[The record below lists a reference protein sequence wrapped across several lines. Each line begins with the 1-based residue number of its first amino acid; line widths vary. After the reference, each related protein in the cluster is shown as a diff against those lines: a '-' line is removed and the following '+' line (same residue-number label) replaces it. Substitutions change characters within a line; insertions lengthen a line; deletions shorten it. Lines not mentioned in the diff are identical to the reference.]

1 VTLIEVIV
9 AFVVLMI
16 ALIPLSYLFTTSIV
30 QAGQAKNQQTALSIA
45 ERWTEILANVTPPV
59 DANHAVITDTSSSPA
74 GPAPSSSAGTVASA
88 SNNKALN
95 AIASI
100 TVTSSASFQSAQTA
114 NQTVQIN
121 TGTTTSPVLDTVS
134 YSAVSQSG
142 NTVVF
147 TCTSNPCSTS
157 SDSLST
163 GDAVTQSTIVTP
175 SETRGGTV
183 YGLAASYSWATAQN
197 SGSASK
203 PNLCASGT
211 PQLLKLRVT
220 VTWGPNGDVN
230 NVQDSTMIDY
240 PPAGVQTLG
249 FIAVQVSGDTTASD
263 TQSPSEP
270 WSTRVQA
277 VNVQITGAEPTFTI
291 HPDSYGC
298 AFAQVQPGAYTVT
311 LNPAINGTPVGT
323 TYASP
328 SFVAN
333 AAGTAGS
340 NHIVALPTQEGN
352 STALCGTTN
361 GGPVTVAVGAV
372 NRLAISTLCFPGY
385 EQGAGVNLTYPSSST
400 VEDGVACPGSGQLT
414 CLSTGE
420 NGSGAVATAL
430 SGSTWSSAAL
440 PTTPSVTRVA
450 NVACATT
457 TACIGVGYG
466 SSGAVLLHATTGASP
481 TFTAD
486 TIPTSAN
493 LATSGASLTQ
503 VACPSALVCVVA
515 GTTGSGAGVILTG
528 VIGATSDT
536 WTTETVPSNLTSV
549 SNLTCPTNA
558 TGCAATVTTSPS
570 NAPEVISGPLVAGT
584 WTAWTTPASGATSF
598 TVTALAKLACTT
610 AVPTTCMA
618 DGTGKV
624 NGGASGPVVLSGATS
639 ALGLA
644 ATTPWAADTV
654 AAPALTSVGQIVCPT
669 TTKCLIAGT
678 SATGALFVYG
688 AVTGSGLKSEA
699 LTSATSVT
707 QVVCA
712 TSSLC
717 TAIGASSTAP
727 LIFSGN
733 INATVTTA
741 DTWTSDTVPSG
752 SGITTLTELVCPS
765 SSSCLAMA
773 TGLNATVPFGALV
786 DTTNNSA
793 TGATWSI
800 APLPSTDNVLYFDD
814 IDCTSGATGTCA
826 AVGATPTG
834 AVILNSTGGPGGS
847 WSDNTPGGTAPTASA
862 GYVTTGVPIQVNS
875 SGLKPSTFATVVTAG
890 ASPNITS
897 GPGLLLYPFS
907 SGYALG
913 AGDCGS
919 SEMGGVS
926 ATTVA
931 TQPGGSATATVPLG
945 LLSVSVAHTA
955 TGLPYSGATLS
966 LKTSLSGCAVDTYGL
981 QPAGADG
988 LSRTEVPFG
997 TYGLYLNGSAAPF
1010 ATVVVAGNT
1019 ATVGST
1025 VYTLP
1030 TPVAASA

>member
-1 VTLIEVIV
+1 VTLIEVLV
-9 AFVVLMI
+9 AFVVLMV

-30 QAGQAKNQQTALSIA
+30 QAGQSKNQQTALSIA

-59 DANHAVITDTSSSPA
+59 DANHAVITDTSSAPA

-88 SNNKALN
+88 SNNKLLN
-95 AIASI
+95 AISSI
-100 TVTSSASFQSAQTA
+100 TATSSASFQSAQSA
-114 NQTVQIN
+114 NQTIQIN
-121 TGTTTSPVLDTVS
+121 TGTTASPVLDTVS
-134 YSAVSQSG
+134 YSAVSQVG
-142 NTVVF
+142 ATVVF
-147 TCTSNPCSTS
+147 TCSANPCSS
-157 SDSLST
+157 STDSLST

-175 SETRGGTV
+175 TETRGGTV
-183 YGLAASYSWATAQN
+183 YGLQASYSWATAQN
-197 SGSASK
+197 SGAASK

-220 VTWGPNGDVN
+220 VTWGPQSDVN
-230 NVQDSTMIDY
+230 DVQDSTMIDY

-249 FIAVQVSGDTTASD
+249 FIAVQVTGDTTASD

-270 WSTRVQA
+270 WSTRVTA
-277 VNVQITGAEPTFTI
+277 VNVQISGAEPTFTI
-291 HPDSYGC
+291 HPDNYGC

-311 LNPAINGTPVGT
+311 LNPAVNGTPPAT

-333 AAGTAGS
+333 AAGSAGS
-340 NHIVALPTQEGN
+340 NHIVSLPTSQGN

-372 NRLAISTLCFPGY
+372 NRLAVSTLCFPGY
-385 EQGAGVNLTYPSSST
+385 DQGAGVSLSYPSSST

-420 NGSGAVATAL
+420 NASGAVATSL
-430 SGSTWSSAAL
+430 SGSTWSNAAL
-440 PTTPSVTRVA
+440 PASPPVTRIA
-450 NVACATT
+450 NVACAST
-457 TACIGVGYG
+457 TACVGVGYG
-466 SSGAVLLHATTGASP
+466 SSGAVILHETTGANP
-481 TFTAD
+481 TFSAD
-486 TIPTSAN
+486 TVPTAAN
-493 LATSGASLTQ
+493 LAVSGASLTQ
-503 VACPSALVCVVA
+503 VACPSATVCVA
-515 GTTGSGAGVILTG
+515 TGTTSAGIGVVLTG
-528 VIGATSDT
+528 VIGATTDT
-536 WTTETVPSNLTSV
+536 WTNETVPSNLTSL
-549 SNLTCPTNA
+549 SNLTCPTAA
-558 TGCAATVTTSPS
+558 TGCAATATTSPS
-570 NAPEVISGPLVAGT
+570 NAPEVVSGPRVAGT
-584 WTAWTTPASGATSF
+584 WTAWTTPASGSTSF
-598 TVTALAKLACTT
+598 TVTAVAQLACTT

-624 NGGASGPVVLSGATS
+624 NGGASGPVVLSATTS
-639 ALGLA
+639 AGGLA
-644 ATTPWAADTV
+644 ATTPWVADTV
-654 AAPALTSVGQIVCPT
+654 AAPALTSVGQIICPT
-669 TTKCLIAGT
+669 STKCLIAGT
-678 SATGALFVYG
+678 SSAGALFVYG
-688 AVTGSGLKSEA
+688 AATGSGLKSEA
-699 LTSATSVT
+699 LTAATSIT

-717 TAIGASSTAP
+717 TAIGASSSAP

-741 DTWTSDTVPSG
+741 DTWSSDAVPAG
-752 SGITTLTELVCPS
+752 SGITTLTQVVCPS
-765 SSSCLAMA
+765 SATCLAMA
-773 TGLNATVPFGALV
+773 TGVNATLPFGALI

-800 APLPSTDNVLYFDD
+800 ATLPAADSVLYFDD
-814 IDCTSGATGTCA
+814 IDCTSGAAGTCA
-826 AVGATPTG
+826 AVGATSTG
-834 AVILNSTGGPGGS
+834 AVILNSTAGPGGS

-862 GYVTTGVPIQVNS
+862 GYVTGGVPIQVNA

-890 ASPNITS
+890 ASPNVTS
-897 GPGLLLYPFS
+897 GLLLYPFS
-907 SGYALG
+907 SGYALS

-926 ATTVA
+926 ATSVA
-931 TQPGGSATATVPLG
+931 TQPGGSASATVPLG
-945 LLSVSVAHTA
+945 LLSVNVTHAA

-966 LKTSLSGCAVDTYGL
+966 IKTAISGCAIDTYVL

-997 TYGLYLNGSAAPF
+997 TYGLYLNGSATAF
-1010 ATVVVAGNT
+1010 GTVVVAGNT